1 MTLYEIPHLSSLIMF
16 KTLEEIRS
24 NYSYPDMDK
33 KTDEELEE
41 YLLDGE
47 WIKIGDRYVRHW
59 GI

>member
-1 MTLYEIPHLSSLIMF
+1 MF